1 MIDSAFVVRRTMG
14 IAIVLSLSA
23 TPRLAGEQRVANGR
37 WGGERVG
44 MEVSDTGARLEFD
57 CAHGR
62 IGEPLVLNQS
72 GVFDV
77 KGTYT
82 VERPGPRRED
92 DSNVRAVR
100 YAGRVEGK
108 SMTLAIQAEG
118 ASDPIG
124 RYTLEHGK
132 TPLVKKCQ

>member
-1 MIDSAFVVRRTMG
+1 MIDSAFVLTRTMG
-14 IAIVLSLSA
+14 IAIVLSLPA
-23 TPRLAGEQRVANGR
+23 TPRMADQQRVANGQ
-37 WGGERVG
+37 WGGQHVG
-44 MEVSDTGARLEFD
+44 MEVSDSGAHLEFD
-57 CAHGR
+57 CARGR
-62 IGEPLVLNQS
+62 IAEPLMLNQS

-77 KGTYT
+77 KGTYS

-108 SMTLAIQAEG
+108 SMTLAMQAEG
-118 ASDPIG
+118 VSDPIG